1 MKRQKFDYYFFK
13 LYLTLHSYGQYA
25 LIPWGYDVAYPP
37 DYNDMLALANKA
49 VSKFVKYQFS
59 VGNSADLLY
68 AAAGIL

>member
-1 MKRQKFDYYFFK
+1 MHKFDYYLFK
-13 LYLTLHSYGQYA
+13 LYLTLHSFGQYA
-25 LIPWGYDVAYPP
+25 LIPFGYAVVDYPP

-59 VGNSADLLY
+59 VGNSAALLY